1 MCKVAQ
7 GQAVQEEAEA
17 EAECSLRNADVVGDT
32 MSMTVRVSPPP
43 SPLDSMNI
51 VSDHSPCSAFIHTH
65 SPSTRLAINANME
78 RGRR

>member
-7 GQAVQEEAEA
+7 GQVVQEEAEA
-17 EAECSLRNADVVGDT
+17 GCSLRNADVVGDT

>member
-7 GQAVQEEAEA
+7 GQVVQEEA

-43 SPLDSMNI
+43 SPLDSMDI
-51 VSDHSPCSAFIHTH
+51 VSYHSPCSACIHTH

>member
-7 GQAVQEEAEA
+7 GQVVQEEAET
-17 EAECSLRNADVVGDT
+17 ECSLRNADVVGDT

-43 SPLDSMNI
+43 SPLDSMDI

>member
-7 GQAVQEEAEA
+7 GQVAQEEE

>member
-1 MCKVAQ
+1 VCKVAQ
-7 GQAVQEEAEA
+7 GQVVQEEA

-32 MSMTVRVSPPP
+32 MSMTVRVSPPS
-43 SPLDSMNI
+43 SPLDSMDI

>member
-1 MCKVAQ
+1 M
-7 GQAVQEEAEA
+7 
-17 EAECSLRNADVVGDT
+17 D
-32 MSMTVRVSPPP
+32 
-43 SPLDSMNI
+43 I

>member
-7 GQAVQEEAEA
+7 GQVVQEEAEA
-17 EAECSLRNADVVGDT
+17 KCSLRNADVVGDT

>member
-7 GQAVQEEAEA
+7 GQVVQEEAEA
-17 EAECSLRNADVVGDT
+17 ECSFRNADVVGDT

>member
-7 GQAVQEEAEA
+7 GQVVQEEA

-43 SPLDSMNI
+43 SPLDSMDI
-51 VSDHSPCSAFIHTH
+51 VLYHSPCSAFIHTH

>member
-7 GQAVQEEAEA
+7 GQVVQEEAET
-17 EAECSLRNADVVGDT
+17 ECSLRNADVVGDT

-78 RGRR
+78 RRRR

>member
-7 GQAVQEEAEA
+7 GQVVQEEA

-43 SPLDSMNI
+43 SPLDSMDI

-65 SPSTRLAINANME
+65 SPITRLAINANME

>member
-7 GQAVQEEAEA
+7 GQVVQEEV
-17 EAECSLRNADVVGDT
+17 EAECSLHNADVVGDT
-32 MSMTVRVSPPP
+32 MSVTVRVSPPP

-51 VSDHSPCSAFIHTH
+51 DSDHSPCSAFIHTH